1 MPLNRNAQLRYQVID
16 DCLRNRGRKWTWK
29 DILKRVNTA
38 LCEDNP
44 DSQGIGKTAFFKDLH
59 DIEFGVYKADIERI
73 KEGRTTHYRY
83 RNPAYSIR
91 NHPLSETE
99 IAKLKEAIAVLSR
112 FKGLPQF
119 EWIHEIIPLLE
130 AKVGLVKT
138 EQDILSFESNED
150 YTGTIHLTALFN
162 AIINKRVLKINYQDF
177 KSPIAYDVELHP
189 YYLKQYNSRWFI
201 LGYRPHR
208 PNQIQILALDRIK
221 NIEECSIKYT
231 PSDIEWD
238 DYFSDIIGVTK
249 FDIPPIEIKLLIL
262 DAEQAAYIQT
272 KPLHQSQKQ
281 IRKVENGFET
291 SIKVIPN
298 YELEKLIL
306 SFGERIKVLTPK
318 SFRDK
323 MLKRIHKLYAHYIG

>member
-29 DILKRVNTA
+29 DLLERVNTV

-44 DSQGIGKTAFFKDLH
+44 NSQGIGKTAFFKDLNDMEYGIH
-59 DIEFGVYKADIERI
+59 KADIERI
-73 KEGRTTHYRY
+73 KEGRTTYLRY

-91 NHPLSETE
+91 NHPLSGTE
-99 IAKLKEAIAVLSR
+99 VSKLKEAIAVLSR

-119 EWIHEIIPLLE
+119 EWINEMIPMIE

-138 EQDILSFESNED
+138 EQEVLSFESNLD
-150 YTGTIHLTALFN
+150 YTGTIHISTLFN
-162 AIINKRVLKINYQDF
+162 AIVNKRVLKIYYQDF
-177 KSPIAYDVELHP
+177 KSPIEYEVELHP
-189 YYLKQYNSRWFI
+189 YHLKQYNSRWFV
-201 LGYRPHR
+201 LGYSPHR
-208 PNQIQILALDRIK
+208 PSQTQILALDRIK
-221 NIEECSIKYT
+221 SVEERQIKYT
-231 PSDIEWD
+231 PSDIDWD

-249 FDIPPIEIKLLIL
+249 FDIEPIEIKLLIL

-281 IRKVENGFET
+281 IRKVEKGFET

-306 SFGERIKVLTPK
+306 SFGERIKVLSPK
-318 SFRDK
+318 SFQDK
-323 MLKRIHKLYAHYIG
+323 IFKRIHKLYAHYII